1 METLNQILTKVID
14 GVNWPLVFY
23 ILFGLFSLG
32 VLVRWVKLSPVHIAV
47 EILKE
52 IIAVLRLQ
60 GLTRT
65 AIDGAITIAMIVFT
79 SVVLLFFEM
88 HELPEFISI
97 FKRGVEDN
105 GQSISLLILM
115 VLVTALTAILS
126 LLVTRR

>member
-32 VLVRWVKLSPVHIAV
+32 VLVRWVKLSPAHIAV

-79 SVVLLFFEM
+79 SVVLLFSEM

-115 VLVTALTAILS
+115 VLVTAFTAILS